1 MKRFLFGLLI
11 VALAASWRALLRG
24 RRMRQALR
32 TSSPSASGP
41 PSYDEIAQRAYFIGL
56 DHEANGEKSDP
67 QRDWAE
73 AEQELLT

>member
-11 VALAASWRALLRG
+11 VALAVSWRALLRG
-24 RRMRQALR
+24 RRMRQALW
-32 TSSPSASGP
+32 TSSASQP